1 MVPIKVLAGE
11 MEAYRNRTRRS
22 AALRE
27 TARAV
32 LPGGNN
38 RSSIFLQPYPVYVTE
53 GAGCRVTDL
62 DGNIYV
68 DFGNNYTAAILG
80 HAHPAVVAALTAQ
93 ARRGASFAA
102 PTQGEIT
109 LARLLCERIPSVE
122 RVRFTNSGTE
132 ATLMACRAARAFTGR
147 PAIAKFEGGYHG
159 SHEHAEVSVAPPLD
173 RAGPPDAPLAV
184 PSIPAIPEGVVRD
197 VLVLPYNNADAA
209 TRLIRANRDRL
220 AAVLV
225 EPILGAAKMIPGRPE
240 FLRTLREVT
249 AECGVLLI
257 FDEVISFRVGPGGV
271 QGLLG
276 IRPDLTTLGKIIG
289 GGLPVGAFGG
299 RADIMA
305 LFDPSEGSP
314 RVAHAGTFNGNP
326 MTMEAGIATLRELT
340 PAAYERLGALGHRLR
355 LGAQKAFDE
364 AGLTG
369 CTTGL
374 ESLFNLHFA
383 PPPITDYRAAAR
395 GDHEA
400 LHAAVVM
407 LLNRGIMLVPKG
419 SGCTSTPMGE
429 AEVDGFLAAFREV
442 CGLLATG

>member
-1 MVPIKVLAGE
+1 MTPKTAVVRELE
-11 MEAYRNRTRRS
+11 TYRRRTARS

-38 RSSIFLQPYPVYVTE
+38 RSSVFFQPYPVYVAE

-62 DGNIYV
+62 DGNTYL

-93 ARRGASFAA
+93 TRRGTSFAA
-102 PTQGEIT
+102 PTAAEVM
-109 LARLLCERIPSVE
+109 LARLLAERVPSLE

-132 ATLMACRAARAFTGR
+132 ATLMACRAARAFTGK

-159 SHEHAEVSVAPPLD
+159 SHEHAEVSVAPLLD
-173 RAGPPDAPLAV
+173 RAGPPDAPLGV

-209 TRLIRANRDRL
+209 ARLIRANRDRL

-225 EPILGAAKMIPGRPE
+225 EPILGAAKMVPGRPE
-240 FLRTLREVT
+240 FLRALREIT

-257 FDEVISFRVGPGGV
+257 FDEVISFRVGPGGA
-271 QGLLG
+271 QGLVG

-305 LFDPSEGSP
+305 LFDPSQGSS

-340 PAAYERLGALGHRLR
+340 PAVYERLGALGHRLR
-355 LGAQKAFDE
+355 LGVQKAFEE

-383 PPPITDYRAAAR
+383 PPPITDYRSAAR
-395 GDHEA
+395 GDAEV
-400 LHAAVVM
+400 LHAALIM

-429 AEVDGFLAAFREV
+429 PEVDAFLAAFRDV
-442 CGLLATG
+442 CGLLAAA